1 MTQRR
6 VVITGLGAVSCIG
19 GDVPTIWNNVKAGK
33 GGIGPITH
41 FDTEGHTATIAG
53 EVRELDVER
62 WADPKEIK
70 RMDRYSQFAMVAAAQ
85 AMEDSGFSVNESNS
99 EMVGVVIGS
108 GIGGITTLETEH
120 EKYTARGPK
129 RVSPLLVPMM
139 IGDMGAGL
147 VAIRYNAKGPN
158 MDIVSACA
166 SGAHSVGEA
175 FEMIRRGD
183 ADMMIAGGAE
193 APITKLTVAG
203 FASMKALSTR
213 NDDPGSA
220 SRPFDLDRDGFVMS
234 EGAGVVIL
242 EEYESAKARGARIYG
257 ELAGY
262 GATADAYHMTHPA
275 LEGEGTQR
283 AMKMAMK
290 KAGVNPSEVDYI
302 NAHGTSTP
310 LNDKY
315 ESIAIEK
322 VFGDRAFNGL
332 TVSSTKS
339 MTGHLLGAAGPLELV
354 ISAMAMQDNVIPPT
368 INYQTPDP
376 ECRLD
381 YVPNEARS
389 GKLNV
394 ILSNSLGFGGH
405 NACLLLRR
413 V

>member
-1 MTQRR
+1 MSSRR

-19 GDVPTIWNNVKAGK
+19 GDVTAIWNNIKAGK
-33 GGIGPITH
+33 GGIAPITH

-53 EVRELDVER
+53 EVKDLDVER

-70 RMDRYSQFAMVAAAQ
+70 RMDRYAQFAMVAAAQ
-85 AMEDSGFSVNESNS
+85 AMEDSGYVVDDSNS
-99 EMVGVVIGS
+99 ERVGVVVGS
-108 GIGGITTLETEH
+108 GIGGITTLEAEQ
-120 EKYTARGPK
+120 EKYAARGPK

-139 IGDMGAGL
+139 IGDMAAGL

-183 ADMMIAGGAE
+183 ADMIIAGGAE

-213 NDDPGSA
+213 NDDPEHA
-220 SRPFDLDRDGFVMS
+220 SRPFDMNRDGFVMS

-242 EEYESAKARGARIYG
+242 EEYESAKARGAKIYA

-283 AMKMAMK
+283 AMRLAMQ
-290 KAGVNPSEVDYI
+290 KAGVNPSEIDYI

-322 VFGDRAFNGL
+322 VFGDRAMKGL
-332 TVSSTKS
+332 AVSSTKS

-354 ISAMAMQDNVIPPT
+354 ITSLAMRDGILPPT
-368 INYQTPDP
+368 INYETPDP

-381 YVPNEARS
+381 YVPNKARE
-389 GKLNV
+389 GK
-394 ILSNSLGFGGH
+394 IDIALSNSLGFGGH
-405 NACLLLRR
+405 NACLLIRR
-413 V
+413 I